1 MNKVTNYMLF
11 LSTETIKKNLTAFL
25 WVLLSILIMLF
36 VMNREITII
45 NWIITGIPFD
55 ATNYLKLLQNISS
68 IVLSSNS
75 GNLIKLQSTV
85 KQGEW
90 LLKI

>member
-45 NWIITGIPFD
+45 NWINTGIPFD